1 MKSLVITP
9 NSLKGEVVIPS
20 SKSIGH
26 REIICSGLASGK
38 SIVDN
43 ISISKDI
50 EATIEGLKSFGAKI
64 NETPSKFQGRCAFSI
79 EGTDGKI
86 NLKNKIIDCRESGS
100 TLRFLIP
107 LGILSNE
114 KIIFTGSGK
123 LVERPLDPY
132 FEIFDEKGIEYK
144 IFSDKINLPLEI
156 NGKLKSGVYSLVGNI
171 SSQFISG
178 LLFAL
183 PLCEG
188 DSVIEITT
196 KLESESYI
204 NLTLD
209 ALKKYGIE
217 IINENHKRYI
227 IKGNQKYKNIETSV
241 EGDYSQGAFWLVAGA
256 LSENIKSI
264 GLGFGSIQGDQK
276 IVDILKKM
284 NVNLKISENE
294 IISMESKSRGTI
306 IDGSDCPDII
316 PILTVLA
323 SVSEGVTKIINSERL
338 RYKECDRLTAIATEL
353 NKIGADIEEL
363 SDGLIINGK
372 KSLKGGEVSCWND
385 HRIAM
390 SLAIASIKCNEKLI
404 LRGTEC
410 VEKSYPEFWKDFV
423 SLGGKIEEI

>member
-50 EATIEGLKSFGAKI
+50 EATIKGLKSFGAKI
-64 NETPSKFQGRCAFSI
+64 NEIPSKFQGRCAFSI

-114 KIIFTGSGK
+114 KIIFIGSGK
-123 LVERPLDPY
+123 LIERPLDPY
-132 FEIFDEKGIEYK
+132 FEIFNKKGIEYK
-144 IFSDKINLPLEI
+144 TFSGKINLPLEI

-183 PLCEG
+183 PLCDG

-217 IINENHKRYI
+217 IINKNHKRYI

-264 GLGFGSIQGDQK
+264 GLGWRLF
-276 IVDILKKM
+276 
-284 NVNLKISENE
+284 
-294 IISMESKSRGTI
+294 SR
-306 IDGSDCPDII
+306 SF
-316 PILTVLA
+316 L
-323 SVSEGVTKIINSERL
+323 VSGWSFIRK
-338 RYKECDRLTAIATEL
+338 Y
-353 NKIGADIEEL
+353 
-363 SDGLIINGK
+363 
-372 KSLKGGEVSCWND
+372 
-385 HRIAM
+385 
-390 SLAIASIKCNEKLI
+390 
-404 LRGTEC
+404 
-410 VEKSYPEFWKDFV
+410 
-423 SLGGKIEEI
+423 

>member
-26 REIICSGLASGK
+26 REIICGGLASGK
-38 SIVDN
+38 SLVDN

-64 NETPSKFQGRCAFSI
+64 NEIPSKFQGRCAFSI

-86 NLKNKIIDCRESGS
+86 NLKNRIIDCKESGS

-114 KIIFTGSGK
+114 KIIFTGGGK
-123 LVERPLDPY
+123 LVERPLEPY
-132 FEIFDEKGIEYK
+132 FKIFNEKGIEYK
-144 IFSDKINLPLEI
+144 TFSDKINLPLEI

-183 PLCEG
+183 PLCDG

-276 IVDILKKM
+276 IADILKNM

-294 IISMESKSRGTI
+294 IISMKSKTRGTI

-323 SVSEGVTKIINSERL
+323 SVSDGVTKIINSERL

-353 NKIGADIEEL
+353 NKIGADIQEL

-372 KSLKGGEVSCWND
+372 KFLKGGEVSCWND

-390 SLAIASIKCNEKLI
+390 SLAIASIKCSEKLI

>member
-64 NETPSKFQGRCAFSI
+64 NEIPSKFQGRCAFSI

>member
-64 NETPSKFQGRCAFSI
+64 NEIPSKFQGRCAFSI

-86 NLKNKIIDCRESGS
+86 NLKNKIINCKESGS

-132 FEIFDEKGIEYK
+132 FKIFDEKGIGYK
-144 IFSDKINLPLEI
+144 TFNDKINLPLEI
-156 NGKLKSGVYSLVGNI
+156 CGNLKSGTYSLVGNI

-183 PLCEG
+183 PLCDG

-294 IISMESKSRGTI
+294 IISIESKTRGTI

-353 NKIGADIEEL
+353 NKIGADIQEL

-372 KSLKGGEVSCWND
+372 KSLKGGKVSCWND

-390 SLAIASIKCNEKLI
+390 SLAIASIKCSEKLI

>member
-38 SIVDN
+38 SIIDN

-64 NETPSKFQGRCAFSI
+64 NEVPSKFQRRYAFSI

-86 NLKNKIIDCRESGS
+86 NLKNKIIDCKESGS

-123 LVERPLDPY
+123 LIERPLDPY
-132 FEIFDEKGIEYK
+132 FEIFNEKRIEYK
-144 IFSDKINLPLEI
+144 TFSDKINLPLEI

-183 PLCEG
+183 PLCDG

-264 GLGFGSIQGDQK
+264 GLGFDSIQGDQK
-276 IVDILKKM
+276 IVDILKNM

-294 IISMESKSRGTI
+294 IISMESKTRGTI

-323 SVSEGVTKIINSERL
+323 SLSEGVTKIINSERL

-353 NKIGADIEEL
+353 NKIGADIQEL

-390 SLAIASIKCNEKLI
+390 SLAIASIKCSEKLI

-423 SLGGKIEEI
+423 NLGGKIEEI

>member
-1 MKSLVITP
+1 MKSLVIYP
-9 NSLKGEVVIPS
+9 NSLKGEIVIPS

-38 SIVDN
+38 SIIDN

-50 EATIEGLKSFGAKI
+50 EATIEGLKNFGAKI
-64 NETPSKFQGRCAFSI
+64 NEIPSKFQERCAFSI

-86 NLKNKIIDCRESGS
+86 NLKNKIIDCKESGS

-114 KIIFTGSGK
+114 KIIFKGHGK
-123 LVERPLDPY
+123 LIERPLDPY
-132 FEIFDEKGIEYK
+132 FEIFNEKRIAYK
-144 IFSDKINLPLEI
+144 TFNDKINLPLEI
-156 NGKLKSGVYSLVGNI
+156 CGNLKSGTYSLVGNI

-183 PLCEG
+183 PLCSG
-188 DSVIEITT
+188 NSIIEITT

-209 ALKKYGIE
+209 VLKKYGIE

-227 IKGNQKYKNIETSV
+227 IKGNQKYKNVETSV

-264 GLGFGSIQGDQK
+264 GLNLNSSQGDKK
-276 IVDILKKM
+276 IVDILKEM
-284 NVNLKISENE
+284 NANLKISENE
-294 IISMESKSRGTI
+294 IISMKSKTRGII

-323 SVSEGVTKIINSERL
+323 SVSDGVTKIINSERL

-353 NKIGADIEEL
+353 NKIGADIQEL

-372 KSLKGGEVSCWND
+372 KSLKGGEVFCWND

-390 SLAIASIKCNEKLI
+390 SLAVASIKCSEKLI

-410 VEKSYPEFWKDFV
+410 VEKSYPEFWKDFA
-423 SLGGKIEEI
+423 SLGGNIEEI

>member
-9 NSLKGEVVIPS
+9 NSLNGEVVIPS

-64 NETPSKFQGRCAFSI
+64 NEIPSKFQGRCAFSI

-114 KIIFTGSGK
+114 KIIFIGSGK
-123 LVERPLDPY
+123 LIERPLDPY
-132 FEIFDEKGIEYK
+132 FEIFNKKGIEYK

-183 PLCEG
+183 PLCDG

-217 IINENHKRYI
+217 IINKNHKRYI

-276 IVDILKKM
+276 IVDILKEM
-284 NVNLKISENE
+284 NVNLKISENK
-294 IISMESKSRGTI
+294 IISMESKTRGTI

-353 NKIGADIEEL
+353 NKIGADIQEL

-390 SLAIASIKCNEKLI
+390 SLAIASIKCSEKLI

-423 SLGGKIEEI
+423 SLGGKVEEI

>member
-64 NETPSKFQGRCAFSI
+64 NEIPSKFQGRCAFSI

-86 NLKNKIIDCRESGS
+86 NLKNKVINCRESGS

-132 FEIFDEKGIEYK
+132 FEIFNKKGIEYK

-178 LLFAL
+178 LLFSL

-227 IKGNQKYKNIETSV
+227 VKGNQKYKNIETTV

-276 IVDILKKM
+276 IVDILKNM

-294 IISMESKSRGTI
+294 IISIESKTRGTI

-353 NKIGADIEEL
+353 NKIGADIQEL

-390 SLAIASIKCNEKLI
+390 SLAIASIKCSEKLI

>member
-9 NSLKGEVVIPS
+9 NSLKGEVIIPS

-26 REIICSGLASGK
+26 REIICSGLASGR

-64 NETPSKFQGRCAFSI
+64 NEIPSKFQGRCAFSI
-79 EGTDGKI
+79 KGTAGKI
-86 NLKNKIIDCRESGS
+86 NLKNKVIDCKESGS

-132 FEIFDEKGIEYK
+132 FEIFNKKGIEYK

-183 PLCEG
+183 PLCDG

-217 IINENHKRYI
+217 IIDENHKRYI
-227 IKGNQKYKNIETSV
+227 IKGNQKYKNIETTV

-264 GLGFGSIQGDQK
+264 GLNLNSSQGDKK
-276 IVDILKKM
+276 IIDILKNM

-294 IISMESKSRGTI
+294 IISMESKTRGTI

-323 SVSEGVTKIINSERL
+323 SVSKGVTKIINSERL

-353 NKIGADIEEL
+353 NKIGADIQEL

-390 SLAIASIKCNEKLI
+390 SLAIASIKCREKLI

-423 SLGGKIEEI
+423 NLGGKIEEI

>member
-9 NSLKGEVVIPS
+9 NSLNGEVVIPS

-64 NETPSKFQGRCAFSI
+64 NEIPSKFQGRCAFSI

-86 NLKNKIIDCRESGS
+86 NLKNKVINCRESGS

-132 FEIFDEKGIEYK
+132 FEIFNKKGIEYK

-183 PLCEG
+183 PLCDG

-217 IINENHKRYI
+217 IIDENHKRYI

-294 IISMESKSRGTI
+294 IISIESKTRGTI

-353 NKIGADIEEL
+353 NKIGADIQEL

-390 SLAIASIKCNEKLI
+390 SLAIASIKCSEKLI

>member
-64 NETPSKFQGRCAFSI
+64 NEIPSKFQGRCAFSI

-86 NLKNKIIDCRESGS
+86 NLKNKVINCRESGS

-132 FEIFDEKGIEYK
+132 FEIFNKKGIEYK

-178 LLFAL
+178 LLFSL

-217 IINENHKRYI
+217 IINKNHKRYI

-276 IVDILKKM
+276 IVDILKNM
-284 NVNLKISENE
+284 NVNLKISENK
-294 IISMESKSRGTI
+294 IISMESKTRGTI

-353 NKIGADIEEL
+353 NKIGADIQEL

-390 SLAIASIKCNEKLI
+390 SLAIASIKCSEKLI

>member
-38 SIVDN
+38 SIIDN

-86 NLKNKIIDCRESGS
+86 NLKNKIIDCKESGS

-132 FEIFDEKGIEYK
+132 FEIFNKKGIEYK
-144 IFSDKINLPLEI
+144 TFSDKINLPLEI

-183 PLCEG
+183 PLCDG

-227 IKGNQKYKNIETSV
+227 IKGNQKYKNIETTV

-264 GLGFGSIQGDQK
+264 GLNLNSSQGDKK
-276 IVDILKKM
+276 IIDILKNM

-294 IISMESKSRGTI
+294 IISMESKTKGTI

-323 SVSEGVTKIINSERL
+323 SVSKGVTKIINSERL

-353 NKIGADIEEL
+353 NKIGADIQEL

-372 KSLKGGEVSCWND
+372 KSLKGGKVSCWND

-390 SLAIASIKCNEKLI
+390 SLAIASIKCREKLI

>member
-1 MKSLVITP
+1 MKSLVIYP
-9 NSLKGEVVIPS
+9 NSLKGEIVIPS

-38 SIVDN
+38 STIDN

-64 NETPSKFQGRCAFSI
+64 NEIPSKFQGRCAFSI

-86 NLKNKIIDCRESGS
+86 NLKNKIIDCKESGS

-107 LGILSNE
+107 LGVLSNE
-114 KIIFTGSGK
+114 EIIFKGHGK
-123 LVERPLDPY
+123 LIERPLDPY
-132 FEIFDEKGIEYK
+132 FEIFNEKGIAYK
-144 IFSDKINLPLEI
+144 TFNDKINLPLEI
-156 NGKLKSGVYSLVGNI
+156 CGNLKSGTYSLVGNI

-183 PLCEG
+183 PLCDG

-227 IKGNQKYKNIETSV
+227 IKGNQKYKNVETFV

-264 GLGFGSIQGDQK
+264 GLNLNSSQGDKK
-276 IVDILKKM
+276 IVDILKEM
-284 NVNLKISENE
+284 NANLKISENE
-294 IISMESKSRGTI
+294 IISMKSKTRGTI

-323 SVSEGVTKIINSERL
+323 SVSDGVTKIINSERL

-353 NKIGADIEEL
+353 NKIGADIQEL

-390 SLAIASIKCNEKLI
+390 SLAVASIKCSEKLI

-423 SLGGKIEEI
+423 SLGGNIEEI

>member
-64 NETPSKFQGRCAFSI
+64 NEIPSKFQGRCAFSI

-132 FEIFDEKGIEYK
+132 FEIFNKKGIEYK
-144 IFSDKINLPLEI
+144 TFSDKINLPLEI

-183 PLCEG
+183 PLCDG

-294 IISMESKSRGTI
+294 IISTESKTRGTI

-353 NKIGADIEEL
+353 NKIGADIQEL

-390 SLAIASIKCNEKLI
+390 SLAIASIKCREKLI

>member
-50 EATIEGLKSFGAKI
+50 EATIDGLKSFGAKI
-64 NETPSKFQGRCAFSI
+64 NEIPSKFQGRCAFSI
-79 EGTDGKI
+79 EGTDRKI
-86 NLKNKIIDCRESGS
+86 NLKNKIINCKESGS

-123 LVERPLDPY
+123 LIERPLDPY
-132 FEIFDEKGIEYK
+132 FEIFDEKEIEYK
-144 IFSDKINLPLEI
+144 TFSNKINLPLEI

-183 PLCEG
+183 PLCDG

-209 ALKKYGIE
+209 ALKKYGIK

-276 IVDILKKM
+276 IVDILKNM

-294 IISMESKSRGTI
+294 IISMKSKTRGTI

-353 NKIGADIEEL
+353 NKIGADIQEL
-363 SDGLIINGK
+363 SDGFIINGK

-390 SLAIASIKCNEKLI
+390 SLAIASIKCSEKLI

>member
-1 MKSLVITP
+1 MKSLIITP
-9 NSLKGEVVIPS
+9 KSLKGEIVIPS

-64 NETPSKFQGRCAFSI
+64 NEIPSKFQGRCAFSI
-79 EGTDGKI
+79 DGTDGKI

-132 FEIFDEKGIEYK
+132 FEIFNKKGIEYK
-144 IFSDKINLPLEI
+144 AFNDKINLPLEI
-156 NGKLKSGVYSLVGNI
+156 NGKLKSGIYSLVGNI

-178 LLFAL
+178 LLFSL
-183 PLCEG
+183 PLCDG
-188 DSVIEITT
+188 NSIIEITT

-227 IKGNQKYKNIETSV
+227 VKGNQKYKNIETSV

-276 IVDILKKM
+276 IVDILKEM
-284 NVNLKISENE
+284 NVNLKISENK
-294 IISMESKSRGTI
+294 IISMESKTRGTI

-353 NKIGADIEEL
+353 NKIGADIQEL

>member
-9 NSLKGEVVIPS
+9 NSLKGEIVIPS

-50 EATIEGLKSFGAKI
+50 EATVEGLKSFGAKI
-64 NETPSKFQGRCAFSI
+64 NEIPSKFQGRCAFSI

-132 FEIFDEKGIEYK
+132 FEIFNKKRIEYK
-144 IFSDKINLPLEI
+144 TFSDKINLPLEI

-178 LLFAL
+178 LLFSL
-183 PLCEG
+183 PLCDG

-217 IINENHKRYI
+217 IINENYKRYI
-227 IKGNQKYKNIETSV
+227 IKGNQKYKNIKTSV

-294 IISMESKSRGTI
+294 IISIESKTRGTI

-323 SVSEGVTKIINSERL
+323 SVSEGVTKIINSKRL

-390 SLAIASIKCNEKLI
+390 SLAIASIKCSEKLI

-423 SLGGKIEEI
+423 NLGGKIEEI

>member
-64 NETPSKFQGRCAFSI
+64 NEIPSKFQGRCAFSI

-132 FEIFDEKGIEYK
+132 FEIFNEKEIKYK
-144 IFSDKINLPLEI
+144 TFSEKINLPLKI
-156 NGKLKSGVYSLVGNI
+156 NGNLKSGVYSLVGNI

-183 PLCEG
+183 PLCDG

-276 IVDILKKM
+276 IVDILKNM

-294 IISMESKSRGTI
+294 IISMESKTKGTI

-353 NKIGADIEEL
+353 NKIGADIQEL
-363 SDGLIINGK
+363 SDGFIINGK
-372 KSLKGGEVSCWND
+372 KSLKGGKVSCWND

-390 SLAIASIKCNEKLI
+390 SLAIASIKCSEKLI

>member
-64 NETPSKFQGRCAFSI
+64 NEIPSKFQGRCAFSI

-86 NLKNKIIDCRESGS
+86 NLKNKVINCRESGS

-132 FEIFDEKGIEYK
+132 FEIFNKKGIEYK

-178 LLFAL
+178 LLFSL

-227 IKGNQKYKNIETSV
+227 VKGNQKYKNIETTV

-294 IISMESKSRGTI
+294 IISIESKTRGTI

-353 NKIGADIEEL
+353 NKIGADIQEL

-390 SLAIASIKCNEKLI
+390 SLAIASIKCSEKLI

>member
-50 EATIEGLKSFGAKI
+50 EATIEGLKSFGVKI
-64 NETPSKFQGRCAFSI
+64 NEIPSKFQGRCAFSI

-86 NLKNKIIDCRESGS
+86 NLKNKIIDCKESGS

-132 FEIFDEKGIEYK
+132 FKIFNEKGIEYK
-144 IFSDKINLPLEI
+144 PFSNKINLPLEI
-156 NGKLKSGVYSLVGNI
+156 NGNLKSGIYSLVGNI

-183 PLCEG
+183 PLCDG
-188 DSVIEITT
+188 DSVIEITK

-276 IVDILKKM
+276 IVDILKNM

-294 IISMESKSRGTI
+294 IISMESKTRGTI

-323 SVSEGVTKIINSERL
+323 SVSDGVTKIINSERL

-353 NKIGADIEEL
+353 NKIGADIQEL

-372 KSLKGGEVSCWND
+372 KFLKGGEVSCWND

-390 SLAIASIKCNEKLI
+390 SLAVASIKCSEKLI

>member
-1 MKSLVITP
+1 MKSLVIYP
-9 NSLKGEVVIPS
+9 NSLKGEIVIPS

-38 SIVDN
+38 SIIDN

-50 EATIEGLKSFGAKI
+50 EATIEGLKNFGAKI
-64 NETPSKFQGRCAFSI
+64 NEIPSKFQERCAFSI

-86 NLKNKIIDCRESGS
+86 NLKNKIIDCKESGS

-114 KIIFTGSGK
+114 KIIFKGHGK
-123 LVERPLDPY
+123 LIERPLDPY
-132 FEIFDEKGIEYK
+132 FEIFNEKRIAYK
-144 IFSDKINLPLEI
+144 TFNDKINLPLEI
-156 NGKLKSGVYSLVGNI
+156 CGNLKSGTYSLVGNI

-183 PLCEG
+183 PLCSG
-188 DSVIEITT
+188 NSIIEITT

-209 ALKKYGIE
+209 VLKKYGIE

-264 GLGFGSIQGDQK
+264 GLNLNSSQGDKK
-276 IVDILKKM
+276 IVDILKEM
-284 NVNLKISENE
+284 NANLKISENE
-294 IISMESKSRGTI
+294 IISMKSKTRGTI

-353 NKIGADIEEL
+353 NKIGADIQEL

-390 SLAIASIKCNEKLI
+390 SLAIASIKCSEKLI

-423 SLGGKIEEI
+423 SLGGNIEEI

>member
-64 NETPSKFQGRCAFSI
+64 NEIPSKFQGRCAFSI

-86 NLKNKIIDCRESGS
+86 NLKNKVIDCRESGS

-132 FEIFDEKGIEYK
+132 FEIFNKKGIEYK

-178 LLFAL
+178 LLFSL
-183 PLCEG
+183 PLCDG

-276 IVDILKKM
+276 IVDILKNM

-294 IISMESKSRGTI
+294 IISIESKTRGTI

-323 SVSEGVTKIINSERL
+323 SVSKGVTKIINSERL

-353 NKIGADIEEL
+353 NKIGADIQEL

-390 SLAIASIKCNEKLI
+390 SLAIASIKCREKLI

>member
-1 MKSLVITP
+1 MKSLVIYP
-9 NSLKGEVVIPS
+9 SILKGSVQIPS

-26 REIICSGLASGK
+26 REIICSGLTSGE

-50 EATIEGLKSFGAKI
+50 KATIEGLRNFGAKI
-64 NETPSKFQGRCAFSI
+64 TEIPSKFVGRHAFSI
-79 EGTDGKI
+79 QGTGGKI
-86 NLKNKIIDCRESGS
+86 NLKNNIIDCKESGS

-132 FEIFDEKGIEYK
+132 FEIFKEKGIEYRT
-144 IFSDKINLPLEI
+144 FNDKINLPLKI
-156 NGKLKSGVYSLVGNI
+156 NGTLKAGEYSIVGNI

-183 PLCEG
+183 PHCDG
-188 DSVIEITT
+188 DSCIEITT
-196 KLESESYI
+196 PLESASYI
-204 NLTLD
+204 DLTLNT
-209 ALKKYGIE
+209 LKKYGIE
-217 IINENHKRYI
+217 IINENHKKYI
-227 IKGNQKYKNIETSV
+227 IKGNQKYKNINSFV
-241 EGDYSQGAFWLVAGA
+241 EGDFSQGAFWLVAGA
-256 LSENIKSI
+256 FSEIKSC
-264 GLGFGSIQGDQK
+264 GLDILSAQGDKK
-276 IVDILKKM
+276 ILEILKNM

-294 IISMESKSRGTI
+294 IISSKSETKKTI

-316 PILTVLA
+316 PILAVLA
-323 SVSEGVTKIINSERL
+323 SVSDGETQIINSQRL
-338 RYKECDRLTAIATEL
+338 RYKECDRLSAIATEL
-353 NKIGADIEEL
+353 NKLGADIKEL

-372 KSLKGGEVSCWND
+372 KSLKGGEVFCWND

-390 SLAIASIKCNEKLI
+390 SLAIVSLKCEEKLI

-410 VEKSYPEFWKDFV
+410 VEKSYPNFWEDFK